1 MSPGLLWE
9 EVERAQATG
18 DIVEMDHELVTTN
31 GRHELRR
38 ILGPLDTTCIVVG
51 AIIGVGIF
59 FTPSRV
65 AALAGSVELTLLVWA
80 AGGSGTS
87 AVLVRRMAACLMDR
101 R

>member
-1 MSPGLLWE
+1 MN
-9 EVERAQATG
+9 
-18 DIVEMDHELVTTN
+18 HELVATDGGN
-31 GRHELRR
+31 GLRR
-38 ILGPLDTTCIVVG
+38 MLGPLDTTCIVVG

-65 AALAGSVELTLLVWA
+65 AALAGSAELTLLVWA